1 MTRILQTLLKV
12 WSFILTSSPS
22 ANKMAS
28 ARWFCEEKDADD
40 EIWKT
45 NSEAELSYD
54 TNFALKY
61 LCARV
66 ILIRVPELCEATKYQ
81 THQS

>member
-12 WSFILTSSPS
+12 WPFILTSSLS
-22 ANKMAS
+22 VNKMTS
-28 ARWFCEEKDADD
+28 ARSFCEEKDADD
-40 EIWKT
+40 EMWKT

-61 LCARV
+61 LCARI
-66 ILIRVPELCEATKYQ
+66 ILIRVPELGEATKYQ
-81 THQS
+81 THKS